1 MTVAE
6 ITTIVSNKSTPEL
19 HEQVEILNDML
30 TDGKNSDISKQLK
43 IVQNELE
50 LRGE

>member
-30 TDGKNSDISKQLK
+30 TDGKKAGL
-43 IVQNELE
+43 
-50 LRGE
+50 